1 MLAIPII
8 MLLYYD
14 NGPLLSF
21 HSSFIH
27 NKKKPL
33 FHVFIVTQYENTF
46 TTATL
51 SISILS

>member
-21 HSSFIH
+21 HSSFIQ
-27 NKKKPL
+27 KKKTL
-33 FHVFIVTQYENTF
+33 FHMFIVTQYENTF
-46 TTATL
+46 TTVTL